1 MRPAKLLLL
10 CCLLLFSRNATAQ
23 GMYGFRGG
31 VGFNTGG
38 YHSKKT
44 PVVEGYCMWKALP
57 GLYAGITAGHQRYS
71 VSQDVSGA
79 STIGAGTVLS
89 VRQKSSYLFL
99 SPTID
104 YGFGTRKYFHIFA
117 SAGAGFY
124 AGGGQWSRTS
134 LPAWTTMGG
143 VPAGA
148 DTINVNT
155 SYNIPGVMMKY
166 SFGFTERIPTLGY
179 WNITLTQEYSGLP
192 GGISDGPF
200 PFRTNYFAFTVGIMH
215 KYPMVFVEY

>member
-1 MRPAKLLLL
+1 MRPGKLLLL
-10 CCLLLFSRNATAQ
+10 FCLLIFSKNAVAQ

-31 VGFNTGG
+31 LGFNTGG

-44 PVVEGYCMWKALP
+44 PVVEGYWMLKALP

-71 VSQDVSGA
+71 VNQDVSGPA
-79 STIGAGTVLS
+79 PSGTGTIYN

-104 YGFGTRKYFHIFA
+104 YGFGTRKYFHVFA

-124 AGGGQWSRTS
+124 AGGGQWSENKEYYF
-134 LPAWTTMGG
+134 TTTKELL
-143 VPAGA
+143 VHNS
-148 DTINVNT
+148 DINT
-155 SYNIPGVMMKY
+155 SYNIPGVIMKY
-166 SFGFTERIPTLGY
+166 SFGFTERIPTRGY

-192 GGISDGPF
+192 GGISNGPF
-200 PFRTNYFAFTVGIMH
+200 PFNTNYFAFTVGIMH